1 MSENIIVNIVEKTND
16 ETFFD
21 GNDITLIENLIENEK
36 IEENTD
42 NSEDTTMAM
51 HMEYDLNFN
60 VKQLKAI
67 ANYYKINIKKMKKE
81 EIIENIILFELA
93 DENQSIVYTRKRL
106 WFFVEE
112 LKNNDFFKNIIFP
125 F

>member
-1 MSENIIVNIVEKTND
+1 MSENIIVNIIEKTND